1 MLLTIPDVLTQEQ
14 VKIARAKLD
23 AADWV
28 DGKVTAGYQAQ
39 RVKDNEQLP
48 ETHPL
53 AAELGEMVLTGLARS
68 PLFMSAALPLKV
80 FPPMFNRYTG
90 GGHFGTHVDTAIRQM
105 VTTGQRIRTDVSATL
120 FLTAPEEYD
129 GGELIVEDTYGTHS
143 VKLPAGH
150 MVLYPSTSLHRVE
163 PVTRGARVSSFFWVQ
178 SMIRSDADRA
188 MLLEL
193 DTSIQ
198 RLAAELPGSPVGV
211 QLTGVYHNLL
221 RRWAEM

>member
-1 MLLTIPDVLTQEQ
+1 MLITIPDVLTQEQ

-23 AADWV
+23 AAEWV
-28 DGKVTAGYQAQ
+28 DGRVTAGYQAQ
-39 RVKDNEQLP
+39 RVKDNQQLP
-48 ETHPL
+48 EGHPV

-120 FLTAPEEYD
+120 FLTDPEEYD
-129 GGELIVEDTYGTHS
+129 GGELIVEDTYGAHS

-150 MVLYPSTSLHRVE
+150 MVLYPATSLHRVE

-178 SMIRSDADRA
+178 SMIRGDGDRA

-193 DTSIQ
+193 DTAIQ
-198 RLAAELPGSPVGV
+198 RLAVDLPGSPVGV